1 MKIRKAIKTD
11 VPHII
16 KMWAEDDFSS
26 AKEAFK
32 EPLSTEY
39 YRAFDNI
46 NNDKNHELVVLE
58 SEDVKI
64 IGSIQLTFIQHLI
77 KKGGVVA
84 HIEAVMVHQDY
95 RGKGIGQK
103 LMLWA
108 IERAKERKAVLIQ
121 FTSNKQRE
129 KSIVFYKKMGF
140 TDSHVGFKMNLK
152 Y

>member
-16 KMWAEDDFSS
+16 KMWAEDEFSS
-26 AKEAFK
+26 AKEAFQN
-32 EPLSTEY
+32 PLPLEY

-46 NNDKNHELVVLE
+46 DSDKNHELVVLE
-58 SEDVKI
+58 SEDGKI

-84 HIEAVMVHQDY
+84 HIEAVMVHQGF
-95 RGKGIGQK
+95 RGKGIGKK
-103 LMLWA
+103 LMHWA
-108 IERAKERKAVLIQ
+108 IERAKERKAILIQ
-121 FTSNKQRE
+121 FTSNKRRQR
-129 KSIVFYKKMGF
+129 SITFYKKMGF
-140 TDSHVGFKMNLK
+140 TDSHVGFKMNLE

>member
-1 MKIRKAIKTD
+1 MKIRKALKTD

-16 KMWAEDDFSS
+16 KMWAEDEFSS
-26 AKEAFK
+26 AKELFQ
-32 EPLSTEY
+32 EPLPSEY
-39 YRAFDNI
+39 YRAFDI
-46 NNDKNHELVVLE
+46 IDNDNTHELVVLE
-58 SEDVKI
+58 SEEGKI

-103 LMLWA
+103 LMQWA

-121 FTSNKQRE
+121 FTSNKKRE
-129 KSIVFYKKMGF
+129 KSIAFYKKMGF
-140 TDSHVGFKMNLK
+140 SDSHVGFKMNLK